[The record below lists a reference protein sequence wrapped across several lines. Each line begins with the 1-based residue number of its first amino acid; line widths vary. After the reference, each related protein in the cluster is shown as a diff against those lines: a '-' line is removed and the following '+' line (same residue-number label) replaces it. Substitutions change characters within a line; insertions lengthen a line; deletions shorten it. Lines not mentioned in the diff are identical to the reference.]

1 MQNNFRFCRQQQ
13 LISDLRYEDL
23 DVANF
28 PKLQI
33 CLEKLQRSKILLVN
47 FYGQLL
53 TFPINSDGV
62 HAMRP

>member
-33 CLEKLQRSKILLVN
+33 CLEKLQKKQNFASKFLWTIANLSYLMMVSM
-47 FYGQLL
+47 L
-53 TFPINSDGV
+53 
-62 HAMRP
+62 

>member
-33 CLEKLQRSKILLVN
+33 CLESYKEAN
-47 FYGQLL
+47 FC
-53 TFPINSDGV
+53 
-62 HAMRP
+62 